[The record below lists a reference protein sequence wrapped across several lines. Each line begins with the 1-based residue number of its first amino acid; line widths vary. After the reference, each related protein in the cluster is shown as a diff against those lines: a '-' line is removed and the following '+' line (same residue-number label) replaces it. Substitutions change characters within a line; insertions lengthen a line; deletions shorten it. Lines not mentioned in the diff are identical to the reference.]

1 VTHDGRTHDVV
12 LSRRDGSIR
21 KFRIYGR
28 PMPRNGDIVTLPVDG
43 RLFTARVGPPSGS
56 PEVVKAVDYE
66 TRELAELT
74 TAD

>member
-1 VTHDGRTHDVV
+1 VTHDARTHDVV
-12 LSRRDGSIR
+12 LSRGDGSIR

-43 RLFTARVGPPSGS
+43 RLITARVSAPSEN

-66 TRELAELT
+66 ARELAEA
-74 TAD
+74 TAAD